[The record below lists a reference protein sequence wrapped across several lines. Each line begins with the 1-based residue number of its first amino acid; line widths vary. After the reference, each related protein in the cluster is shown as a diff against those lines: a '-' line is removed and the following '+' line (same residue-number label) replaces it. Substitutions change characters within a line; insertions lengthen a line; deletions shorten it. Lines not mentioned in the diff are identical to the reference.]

1 MVATSF
7 VPNSFCTPNAFV
19 DKVMFLLTPE
29 EWVVLSYVC
38 RQILGWKDSINSRE
52 KEISLST
59 IEKGSGSDHY
69 NGCGLSRPVI
79 STALEALSKFKI
91 LQKIGIAS
99 QKGQRWR
106 IPDDDTDLDYA
117 GLQSRLEQKRA
128 KGKRKVAAAS
138 KTSAL
143 KRKGSTTDVPPQE
156 YDRRTTSTPSSGT
169 TDVPLGGT
177 TDVHINNH
185 IQNHK
190 KEIPPAISIA
200 GMDEPDSQPSDFF
213 VKKNGVAIQ
222 ADSYADAQRI
232 AEKGGTITQRQALKD
247 ELIEKN
253 KQGQLF
259 KAWVDELGKENIPPA
274 FAYKPYMRFMLSLV
288 KDGYDPADLTCAAS
302 LFKAWL
308 KSHPAR
314 VSIDWS
320 VAAVT
325 TAIRRAIDLCKSGI
339 CSEDITEF
347 VKARYAEVDKNG
359 RRFWAGKLVKFDHVA
374 ENVANWKAERATP
387 SANDDYILVEV
398 KADYGIDN
406 WVERNVHRSKLATLE
421 WRPKS

>member
-38 RQILGWKDSINSRE
+38 RHILGWRDSVGTRE
-52 KEISLST
+52 KEVSLTT
-59 IEKGSGSDHY
+59 IEKGTKTDQY
-69 NGCGLSRPVI
+69 NGCGLTRPVI
-79 STALEALSKFKI
+79 SAALEALSKFKV
-91 LQKIGIAS
+91 LQRIGDAT

-106 IPDDDTDLDYA
+106 IPDDDAEVNYK
-117 GLQSRLEQKRA
+117 GLQERLQEKRM
-128 KGKRKVAAAS
+128 KGKRKIAKAS
-138 KTSAL
+138 KTSAQ
-143 KRKGSTTDVPPQE
+143 KRKGGTTDVLPGW
-156 YDRRTTSTPSSGT
+156 YDRRTTSPPSSGT

-177 TDVHINNH
+177 TDVPNNNH

-190 KEIPPAISIA
+190 EEIPPAIEIA

-253 KQGQLF
+253 KQGLLF
-259 KAWVDELGKENIPPA
+259 KAWVDELGKDNLPAA

-288 KDGYDPADLTCAAS
+288 QDGYEPPDLTCAAS

-308 KSHPAR
+308 TSHPGR
-314 VSIDWS
+314 VSIDWA

-339 CSEDITEF
+339 CAEDVSAF
-347 VKARYAEVDKNG
+347 VKARYAEVDNKGN
-359 RRFWAGKLVKFDHVA
+359 RFWAGKLVKFDHVA
-374 ENVANWKAERATP
+374 ENVANWKAERTAP
-387 SANDDYILVEV
+387 STTDDYILVEV